1 MTQAS
6 NQPRITELLD
16 HQLLSYIER
25 MRLNPNRRL
34 TNRSRGEHLRGRSGQ
49 SNEFADYRDYTAGDD
64 VRFIDWNIFA
74 RLRRPYLKIFQ
85 QEEEMHVTVLIDAST
100 SMTFEDKLTRA
111 KQLAAAFGVMGL
123 MNLERVSVYAFN
135 QRNNGIGVLRP
146 CIGRQSMRKLFAFIE
161 KIEGGGEAPLDEAID
176 LMLTRHRG
184 RGIAVVLS
192 DFLTHGDLRRG
203 FNVLHSAGLE
213 PFAIQILG
221 PTELDPELTG
231 DLRMIDSETGQMLD
245 VSAAGDLIGLY
256 HEYRENFTRNLEQL
270 TRHRSGRFVC
280 INAGDDLR
288 HILFDVLR
296 RRGWVR

>member
-6 NQPRITELLD
+6 QQPRITELLD
-16 HQLLSYIER
+16 HQLLSYVER
-25 MRLNPNRRL
+25 LRLNPNRRL

-49 SNEFADYRDYTAGDD
+49 STEFADYRNYSLGDD
-64 VRFIDWNIFA
+64 VRFVDWNIFA
-74 RLRRPYLKIFQ
+74 RLRRPYLKLFQ
-85 QEEEMHVTVLIDAST
+85 QEEEMHVTILIDAST

-135 QRNNGIGVLRP
+135 QRDNNIGMLRP
-146 CIGRQSMRKLFAFIE
+146 CSGRQSMRKLFNFIE
-161 KIEGGGEAPLDEAID
+161 NIQGGGEAPLDEAID

-192 DFLTHGDLRRG
+192 DFFTHGDLRRS
-203 FNVLHSAGLE
+203 FNVLYSAGLE
-213 PFAIQILG
+213 PFAIQIMS

-231 DLRMIDSETGQMLD
+231 DLRMVDSETQQLLD

-256 HEYRENFTRNLEQL
+256 HEYRENFTRNLEQIA
-270 TRHRSGRFVC
+270 RQRSGRFLA
-280 INAGDDLR
+280 ISSGDDIR
-288 HILFDVLR
+288 HILLDVLR
-296 RRGWVR
+296 RQGWVV